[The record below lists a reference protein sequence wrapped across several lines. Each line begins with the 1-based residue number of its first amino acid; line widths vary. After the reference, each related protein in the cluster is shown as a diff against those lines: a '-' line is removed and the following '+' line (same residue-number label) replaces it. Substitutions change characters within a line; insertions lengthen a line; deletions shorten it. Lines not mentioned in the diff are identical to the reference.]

1 MTKKDYMRC
10 LYLLKSEL
18 IPAMGCTEPV
28 ALAYAAAVARE
39 TLGARPASV
48 KVEASG
54 SIIKNVKSVIVPNTG
69 GLKGI
74 PAAAAAGIVAGDA
87 RAGLQVLASIT
98 PDEIGAITAYLK
110 EAAFTVEPLNAGHIF
125 DIRVTVEG
133 AGHSA
138 LVRIADRH
146 TNIVRIERDGRILR
160 DKETASSGEDGESS
174 DFLSLD
180 LIRDFV
186 EAPLSDEVRGLLKKQ
201 IACNMAIAREGLSR
215 PWGANI
221 GTTILRTFGDSVETR
236 AMAAAAAGSDAR
248 MNGCEMPVVI
258 NSGSGNQGITCTAPV
273 IVYAEDM
280 GADEE
285 TTLRALLLADLM
297 TLHIKS
303 GVGRLSAYCGAVCA
317 GAGAGA
323 GIGYLKSRDYK
334 IIENGVANA
343 LAITSGIICDGAKSS
358 CAGKIASSVNAGI
371 LGYHMAEQ
379 GNNFRD
385 GEGIVKGS
393 VEGTIHNVGRLASD
407 GMLETNDE
415 IIRMMTETC

>member
-28 ALAYAAAVARE
+28 ALAYAAAVAGE

-74 PAAAAAGIVAGDA
+74 PAAAAAGIVSGDA

-98 PDEIGAITAYLK
+98 PDEIGAIAAYLK
-110 EAAFTVEPLNAGHIF
+110 EAAFTVEPLNEGHIF

-133 AGHSA
+133 AGHTA

-186 EAPLSDEVRGLLKKQ
+186 EAPLADEVKGLLKKQ
-201 IACNMAIAREGLSR
+201 IDCNMAIAREGLSR
-215 PWGANI
+215 HWGANI

-236 AMAAAAAGSDAR
+236 AMASAAAGSDAR

-258 NSGSGNQGITCTAPV
+258 NSGSGNQGITCTVPV

-323 GIGYLKSRDYK
+323 GIGYLKSRDYE